1 MLKIRAQADPKLVL
15 EHKLNTIR
23 QRIKDDASNR
33 LAIAVADLTQNLSRD
48 VVRWANKDFMAK
60 AIAMLKESKLD
71 PATDAEC
78 RVLIAELALN
88 PDDVRR

>member
-1 MLKIRAQADPKLVL
+1 MLKTKAQADPKLVL

-33 LAIAVADLTQNLSRD
+33 LAIAIADLTQNLSRD

-60 AIAMLKESKLD
+60 AHAILKESKLD
-71 PATDAEC
+71 PTSAAEC
-78 RVLIAELALN
+78 QVLIAELALT
-88 PDDVRR
+88 PDDVKR